1 MTHELTAEE
10 IALLKE
16 GGFDPQARS
25 GDDPFYTTAHEL
37 AELIQTSLSP
47 DAAAQRLGVPLDD
60 VQRMIQGRVLY
71 AFAGRT
77 GWLIPGFQ
85 FEGDH
90 LIPGIET
97 VNAHLADDLPP
108 IVVYRWYTLPDDA
121 LEQDGRRWTPLEWL
135 VKQKPED
142 VIVRSASN
150 LSTYGQDEPESDAT
164 PNKPGTLADRFPIT
178 DETPPIS
185 TDDIEIRCGAPP
197 QRMIEI

>member
-1 MTHELTAEE
+1 MTSELTAHE

-16 GGFDPQARS
+16 GGFDPEARS
-25 GDDPFYTTAHEL
+25 GDDPFYTTAREL
-37 AELIQTSLSP
+37 AELIRTCLTP
-47 DAAAQRLGVPLDD
+47 DAAAQRLGVRLDD
-60 VQRMIQGRVLY
+60 VQRMIQERVLY
-71 AFAGRT
+71 AFAGST

-85 FEGDH
+85 FKGDH
-90 LIPGIET
+90 LIPGIVA

-150 LSTYGQDEPESDAT
+150 LSTYGQDEPGSDAT
-164 PNKPGTLADRFPIT
+164 SNKQRTLADRFPIT
-178 DETPPIS
+178 NETPPIS
-185 TDDIEIRCGAPP
+185 ADDIEIRYGAPP
-197 QRMIEI
+197 QGMIEI

>member
-25 GDDPFYTTAHEL
+25 WDDPFSTTAHEL
-37 AELIQTSLSP
+37 AELIRTSLSP
-47 DAAAQRLGVPLDD
+47 YAAAQRLGVSLDD
-60 VQRMIQGRVLY
+60 VQRMIQERVLY
-71 AFAGRT
+71 AFLGST

-90 LIPGIET
+90 LILGIEA

-135 VKQKPED
+135 AEQKPED
-142 VIVRSASN
+142 VIVRSAS
-150 LSTYGQDEPESDAT
+150 
-164 PNKPGTLADRFPIT
+164 
-178 DETPPIS
+178 
-185 TDDIEIRCGAPP
+185 
-197 QRMIEI
+197 